1 MNMNDAKLICELT
14 YINYKHNRE
23 ISPNVTPKR
32 WELVYGLNASLMEK
46 RYTDE
51 LLAEVYSDDTIP
63 YSYEA

>member
-1 MNMNDAKLICELT
+1 MNKPNADIICELT

-23 ISPNVTPKR
+23 LSPEISPER
-32 WELVYGLNASLMEK
+32 WEKVYGESTPSMER